1 MLTRIDIDID
11 DVYNSLTHTC
21 DKEEFICEHLGD
33 VKTCDIAKYIR
44 DNNLEHDIL
53 AEFDDGIILDYVYQ
67 NLIDIIRDKIKSESN
82 EE

>member
-1 MLTRIDIDID
+1 MLTKIDIDID

-21 DKEEFICEHLGD
+21 DKVEFICEHLD
-33 VKTCDIAKYIR
+33 VVETCDIAKYIR
-44 DNNLEHDIL
+44 DNNLEHDML
-53 AEFDDGIILDYVYQ
+53 AEFDDGVILDYVYQ

>member
-21 DKEEFICEHLGD
+21 DREEFIYEHLDD
-33 VKTCDIAKYIR
+33 VETRDIAKYIR
-44 DNNLEHDIL
+44 DNNLEHDML
-53 AEFDDGIILDYVYQ
+53 AEFDDGVILDYVYQ

>member
-1 MLTRIDIDID
+1 MLTKIDIDID
-11 DVYNSLTHTC
+11 DVYDSITHTC

-33 VKTCDIAKYIR
+33 VETCDIAKYIR

-53 AEFDDGIILDYVYQ
+53 AEFDDGVILDYVYQ

>member
-1 MLTRIDIDID
+1 MLTKIDIDID

-33 VKTCDIAKYIR
+33 VETYDIAKYIR

-53 AEFDDGIILDYVYQ
+53 AEFDDGVILDYVYQ

>member
-1 MLTRIDIDID
+1 MLTKIDIDID

-21 DKEEFICEHLGD
+21 DKEEFICEHLND
-33 VKTCDIAKYIR
+33 VETYDIAKYIR

-53 AEFDDGIILDYVYQ
+53 AEFDDGVILDYVYQ

>member
-1 MLTRIDIDID
+1 MLTKIDIDID
-11 DVYNSLTHTC
+11 DVYNSLSRTC
-21 DKEEFICEHLGD
+21 DREEFICEHLDD
-33 VKTCDIAKYIR
+33 VETRDIAKYIR

-53 AEFDDGIILDYVYQ
+53 AEFDDGVILDYVYQ

>member
-1 MLTRIDIDID
+1 MLTKIDIDID

-21 DKEEFICEHLGD
+21 DREEFIYEHLGD
-33 VKTCDIAKYIR
+33 VDIRDIAKYIR

-53 AEFDDGIILDYVYQ
+53 NEFDDGVILDYVYQ
-67 NLIDIIRDKIKSESN
+67 NLIDIIKDKLKDNSN

>member
-1 MLTRIDIDID
+1 MLTKIDIDID
-11 DVYNSLTHTC
+11 DVYNSLSRTC
-21 DKEEFICEHLGD
+21 DREEFICEHLDD
-33 VKTCDIAKYIR
+33 VETCDIAKYIR

-53 AEFDDGIILDYVYQ
+53 AEFDDGVILDYVYQ

>member
-21 DKEEFICEHLGD
+21 DKEKFIYEHLND
-33 VKTCDIAKYIR
+33 VETYDIAKYIR

-53 AEFDDGIILDYVYQ
+53 AEFDDGVILDYVYQ